1 MHCFVEGSQAGLG
14 LASQSQSKET
24 CPCVIKREGKQQ
36 GVLFRRCPPKW
47 GSRGGMVWPRKLA
60 KLMVIGGFAEC
71 MGPGGR
77 GREGRAPS
85 LIRAD
90 KIGKRNTLR
99 EQRCLSSLPPEWT
112 ARLPWGQGTC
122 REGSAPHGEQSPRP
136 SFVQLTQT
144 GPSLSPADSKA
155 GS

>member
-1 MHCFVEGSQAGLG
+1 MYGPWRQRERGQGTESH
-14 LASQSQSKET
+14 QSS
-24 CPCVIKREGKQQ
+24 
-36 GVLFRRCPPKW
+36 
-47 GSRGGMVWPRKLA
+47 S
-60 KLMVIGGFAEC
+60 
-71 MGPGGR
+71 
-77 GREGRAPS
+77 
-85 LIRAD
+85 D